1 MNFVAY
7 VVYGKNEDYFL
18 SAKFSILS
26 VLANNTDELKIIVL
40 TDNENY
46 FEGLPITTIALH
58 QDEKNKW
65 SLNDR
70 YHFRIKNRGL
80 KKIITFLSL
89 KSEDKIIVF
98 DTDTYFN
105 APIKPLYDLITKSS
119 SVMFR
124 NEGRIRKNI
133 RFKTYYNV
141 LSGRNFQTP
150 LGKNYTL
157 SDEAEMWG
165 ALLCGIQV
173 NNVSILDEADDI
185 MLLLLNHV
193 ASHTIEQFALAET
206 IKAHHQIHEGKA
218 HVLNYS
224 SSGKKR
230 HAIKIIRS
238 FFASS
243 KQYSYE
249 ELAQR
254 TKDINLKRNFFQLIR
269 SRYERYFLK

>member
-26 VLANNTDELKIIVL
+26 VLANNTDELKIVVL

-46 FEGLPITTIALH
+46 FQDLPIITLPLS
-58 QDEKNKW
+58 QLEKDSW

-80 KKIITFLSL
+80 KKIIDFLSPEP
-89 KSEDKIIVF
+89 EDKIIAF

>member
-80 KKIITFLSL
+80 KKIINFLSL
-89 KSEDKIIVF
+89 KPEDKIIAF

-133 RFKTYYNV
+133 RFKTYDNV

>member
-80 KKIITFLSL
+80 KKIINFLSL
-89 KSEDKIIVF
+89 KPEDKIIAF

-133 RFKTYYNV
+133 RFKTYHNV